1 MRFKTLRDL
10 YLNSVNSYGSKDSMS
25 MLGGEQLSYLDFALR
40 VETVIEIMSNS
51 GINSGDKVALLSSNM
66 PNWNVCYFAAVISGV
81 VIVPILPDFSG
92 DETDKILIHSEVKAL
107 FVSDKLFSKV
117 SKDVA
122 DTLNLVVRT
131 KNLGIIHQSVDSKG
145 VFTEPRSEDVAVIIY
160 TSGTTSSPKG
170 VMLSHYNLC
179 EQMRMIYDLYLLNEQ
194 DVLLSVLPLS
204 HTYECSVGMI
214 YPFMMGV
221 SMVYLDKAPTPS
233 TLIPALQEVKPTF
246 ILSVPLIIEK
256 IYRGQ
261 VVRKFSK
268 NRFKMAIYSFP
279 PMRKLIHKIAGKRL
293 MDVFGGKIRFFGVGG
308 AKLDISTELFLREAK
323 FPYAIG
329 YGLTET
335 APLIAGAI
343 PGKVV
348 VGSTGPALSG
358 IELRL
363 DNMNAET
370 GEGEIVVKSPS
381 TMIGYYKNPEAT
393 KDAFTS
399 DGWFRTKDLGCIDK
413 SGNIFIKGRL
423 NNMIVGPSGENIY
436 PEEIEGVLNSHQ
448 LIADAIVTQ
457 QKGKLVALINFN
469 TEELESR
476 YQGIKD
482 GLGYRMEEIK
492 ADILHYVNSRVGKFS
507 RITNVVEQ
515 KDKFEK
521 TPTHKIKRFL
531 YIKNSSKKK

>member
-1 MRFKTLRDL
+1 MEFKTLRDL
-10 YLNSVNSYGSKDSMS
+10 YLNSINSYGSKDAMS
-25 MLGGEQLSYLDFALR
+25 LFGGEQLSYLDFASR
-40 VETVIEIMSNS
+40 VESVMDIMSNA
-51 GINSGDKVALLSSNM
+51 GINSGDKVALLSNNM
-66 PNWNVCYFAAVISGV
+66 PNWNVCYFAAVASGV

-92 DETDKILIHSEVKAL
+92 EETDKIIIHSEAKAL
-107 FVSDKLFSKV
+107 FVSDKLFSKI
-117 SKDVA
+117 SKDVI
-122 DTLNLVVRT
+122 DSLNLVVRT
-131 KNLGIIHQSVDSKG
+131 KNLGIIHQIVDTKT
-145 VFTEPRSEDVAVIIY
+145 VFSEPKSEDVAVIIY
-160 TSGTTSSPKG
+160 TSGTTSAPKG

-179 EQMRMIYDLYLLNEQ
+179 SQMTMLYSLFPLSTQ
-194 DVLLSVLPLS
+194 DTLLSLLPLS

-214 YPFMMGV
+214 YPFMKGV

-233 TLIPALQEVKPTF
+233 TLIPALKEVRPTF

-256 IYRGQ
+256 LYRSQVLSKFNKSKFKQVIYD
-261 VVRKFSK
+261 F
-268 NRFKMAIYSFP
+268 AP
-279 PMRKLIHKIAGKRL
+279 TRKLIHKIAGKKL
-293 MDVFGGKIRFFGVGG
+293 KDTFGGNLRFFGIGG
-308 AKLDISTELFLREAK
+308 AKLDISTETFLKESN

-343 PGKVV
+343 PGKTV
-348 VGSTGPALSG
+348 VGSTGPVLNG
-358 IELRL
+358 VDLRL
-363 DNMNAET
+363 DNINIES

-381 TMIGYYKNPEAT
+381 TMIGYFKNQEAT
-393 KDAFTS
+393 KDVFTA
-399 DGWFRTKDLGCIDK
+399 DGWFRTKDLGYVDSK
-413 SGNIFIKGRL
+413 GNLFIKGRL

-436 PEEIEGVLNSHQ
+436 PEEIEGVLNSH
-448 LIADAIVTQ
+448 LFITDAIVTQ

-469 TEELESR
+469 TEELEKR

-492 ADILHYVNSRVGKFS
+492 ADILSYVNARVGKFS

-531 YIKNSSKKK
+531 YTKGTSKKK

>member
-1 MRFKTLRDL
+1 MEFKTLRDL
-10 YLNSVNSYGSKDSMS
+10 YLNSINSYGSKDAMS
-25 MLGGEQLSYLDFALR
+25 LFGGEQLSYLDFASR
-40 VETVIEIMSNS
+40 VESVMDIMSNA
-51 GINSGDKVALLSSNM
+51 GINSGDKVALLSNNM
-66 PNWNVCYFAAVISGV
+66 PNWNVCYFAAVASGV

-92 DETDKILIHSEVKAL
+92 EETDKIIIHSEAKAL
-107 FVSDKLFSKV
+107 FVSDKLFSKI
-117 SKDVA
+117 SKDVI
-122 DTLNLVVRT
+122 DSLNLVVRT
-131 KNLGIIHQSVDSKG
+131 KNLGIIHQIVDTKT
-145 VFTEPRSEDVAVIIY
+145 VFSEPKSEDVAVIIY
-160 TSGTTSSPKG
+160 TSGTTSAPKG

-179 EQMRMIYDLYLLNEQ
+179 SQMTMLYSLFPLSTQ
-194 DVLLSVLPLS
+194 DTLLSLLPLS

-214 YPFMMGV
+214 YPFMKGV

-233 TLIPALQEVKPTF
+233 TLIPALKEVRPTF

-256 IYRGQ
+256 LYRSQVLSKFNKSKFKQVIYD
-261 VVRKFSK
+261 F
-268 NRFKMAIYSFP
+268 AP
-279 PMRKLIHKIAGKRL
+279 TRKLIHKIAGKKL
-293 MDVFGGKIRFFGVGG
+293 KDTFGGNLRFFGIGG
-308 AKLDISTELFLREAK
+308 AKLDIATETFLKESN

-343 PGKVV
+343 PGKTV
-348 VGSTGPALSG
+348 VGSTGPVLNG
-358 IELRL
+358 VDLRL
-363 DNMNAET
+363 DNINIES

-381 TMIGYYKNPEAT
+381 TMIGYFKNQEAT
-393 KDAFTS
+393 KDVFTA
-399 DGWFRTKDLGCIDK
+399 DGWFRTKDLGYVDSK
-413 SGNIFIKGRL
+413 GNLFIKGRL

-436 PEEIEGVLNSHQ
+436 PEEIEGVLNSH
-448 LIADAIVTQ
+448 LFITDAIVTQ

-469 TEELESR
+469 TEELEKR

-492 ADILHYVNSRVGKFS
+492 ADILSYVNARVGKFS

-531 YIKNSSKKK
+531 YTKGTSKKK